1 MAAATDVIFH
11 AEALTRKRVD
21 HWKWRD
27 TVFGGRDELLIA
39 ALCLFLLAALVPTG
53 GLTGSLA
60 HAESLVEWPLE
71 TFEEP
76 SAVVYHPPRK
86 TLFVVGDQGD
96 VAEIDLHGNI
106 LNRRAIGG
114 DLEGI
119 TCDPATGKLYVVR
132 EGHEIVLEVDPDSL
146 KLSRRFTIDRTFEG
160 NANYLERG
168 SDGIEGITFRPDSSH
183 PEGGRF
189 FAVNQFDPP
198 VLVELAVPV
207 RTSEEQFETATIVS
221 AQRVKSAP
229 LSDVLWYPPVDGF
242 LITSALWR
250 SVYVTDSHGI
260 RRRSVRIPGFMQEG
274 IAVLPDGAIVIVQD
288 TGGLLKWTPDHD
300 PFVEAAQ
307 SGVKAEEKNEKH
319 DEPQ

>member
-1 MAAATDVIFH
+1 LPDATGVIFH

-21 HWKWRD
+21 HWRRRD
-27 TVFGGRDELLIA
+27 SVIA
-39 ALCLFLLAALVPTG
+39 GSDDLVTGMRRLFLFAAMVLAG
-53 GLTGSLA
+53 GLNGSPA
-60 HAESLVEWPLE
+60 HAETLVEWPLE

-96 VAEIDLHGNI
+96 IAEIDLAGNI
-106 LNRRAIGG
+106 LKVRAIGG

-119 TCDPATGKLYVVR
+119 ACDPATGNLYVVR
-132 EGHEIVLEVDPDSL
+132 EGHEILLEVDPDSL
-146 KLSRRFTIDRTFEG
+146 KVSRRFMIDRTFEG
-160 NANYLERG
+160 NANFLERG
-168 SDGIEGITFRPDSSH
+168 SDGIEGVTFRPDSTH

-198 VLVELAVPV
+198 VLVELAVPLK
-207 RTSEEQFETATIVS
+207 TSGEQFETATILS

-250 SVYVTDSHGI
+250 SVYVTDSLGI
-260 RRRSVRIPGFMQEG
+260 RRRSVKMPGFVQEG

-288 TGGLLKWTPDHD
+288 TGGLLKWTPDGD
-300 PFVEAAQ
+300 PFVEADQ
-307 SGVKAEEKNEKH
+307 TGVKAEEKNEKL
-319 DEPQ
+319 EKPQ